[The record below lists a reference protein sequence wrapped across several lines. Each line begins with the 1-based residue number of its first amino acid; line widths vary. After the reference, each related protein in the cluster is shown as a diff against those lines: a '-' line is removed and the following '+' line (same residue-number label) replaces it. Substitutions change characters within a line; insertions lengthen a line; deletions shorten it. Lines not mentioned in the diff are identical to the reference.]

1 MTRQLILLLILVGSV
16 QNVFAQLR
24 LRIEDAKDRKPLA
37 NASVYDA
44 SGRLFIADQ
53 SGTVILDKRSSGKL
67 VISYTGYYPTE
78 LNTDTGNSEDL
89 TVLLRSS
96 LLMNEQVVITAQ
108 RRSQW
113 DRTVPYTVQRT
124 DRKALDEYLPRTVP
138 EALMNTTGVFI
149 QKTNHGGG
157 SAFVRGLTGNQT
169 LLVYDGVRLN
179 NSIYRYGP
187 NQYLNTIDA
196 YSIGSI
202 EVAKGTGSVQYGSD
216 AIGGVIQL
224 FSRELNYSEKKSF
237 RGSGFAAKYMTGD
250 MDKTLRG
257 QLNYSSNNVAFTG
270 GITARR
276 FGDLIGGD
284 TTGRQTPSGYE
295 KLANDLKV
303 KFRLN
308 DLSNLTLNHNMVDQ
322 FDVPVYH
329 KVKLENFAI
338 NKSDKQRRMMQYIRY
353 DLQTNNRVFNT
364 IEITAAHQQNVE
376 KRSSKKNGSQ
386 NLRRE
391 MDKVTGLS
399 LTGDISSVFGKG
411 WTANSGI
418 EIYGDKVYSIRDD
431 INTNTNES
439 IGSRG
444 LYPDRSSV
452 TNYSVYSL
460 HHLSFRKWILDL
472 GLRYHMSD
480 ITITDTSLGD
490 VNLNPGALVGNIGL
504 LYAVSKTQSIY
515 VSASSG
521 FRAPNIDDLGTLGV
535 VDFRYEV
542 PANDLSPE
550 KSIHMEL
557 GYKYRSRKFSLSAN
571 LFTIRLHDLIT
582 RNKKDGEIINGY
594 PVYTKENTEAANIS
608 GAEAEINYSILEGL
622 IFSGSV
628 AYTYGWNETKQEP
641 LRRIPPFHGR
651 LLLRYSKNKFMTGIE
666 YQFASKQSRLAKGDK
681 EDNRIPVGGTP
692 GFNLMNYYAGYRMK
706 SISIQ
711 MAAQNLFD
719 IDYRTHGS
727 GINGYGRSLS
737 LQVFYQI
744 K

>member
-1 MTRQLILLLILVGSV
+1 MTKQVIFLLILIVSV
-16 QNVFAQLR
+16 QKISAQLR
-24 LRIEDAKDRKPLA
+24 IRIEDAGDRKPLA

-53 SGTVILDKRSSGKL
+53 SGFIKLEKPAGKL
-67 VISYTGYYPTE
+67 VISYTGYYPAE
-78 LNTDTGNSEDL
+78 LNTDTIKISEVI
-89 TVLLRSS
+89 VLLRSS
-96 LLMNEQVVITAQ
+96 LLMNEEVVVTAQ
-108 RRSQW
+108 RRTQW
-113 DRTVPYTVQRT
+113 DRTVPYTVQRS
-124 DRKALDEYLPRTVP
+124 DRKMLDEYLPRTVP

-196 YSIGSI
+196 YSIGSM

-224 FSRELNYSEKKSF
+224 FSQDLNYSEKKSF
-237 RGSGFAAKYMTGD
+237 RGSRFAAKYMSGD

-257 QLNYSSNNVAFTG
+257 QLNYSNNNIALTG
-270 GITARR
+270 GVTARR

-295 KLANDLKV
+295 EMATDLKV

-308 DLSNLTLNHNMVDQ
+308 DLSNLTVNHSMVDQ
-322 FDVPVYH
+322 LDVPVYH

-338 NKSDKQRRMMQYIRY
+338 NLTDKQRRMMQYIRY
-353 DLQTNNRVFNT
+353 DLQTHNQYFNS

-376 KRSSKKNGSQ
+376 KRSSRKNGSQ
-386 NLRRE
+386 TLRRE

-399 LTGDISSVFGKG
+399 LTGDISSVFAKG

-418 EIYGDKVYSIRDD
+418 EIYHDKVNSTRDD
-431 INTNTNES
+431 INTTTNAG

-444 LYPDRSSV
+444 LYPDGSSV
-452 TNYSVYSL
+452 TNYAVYSL
-460 HHLSFRKWILDL
+460 HHLNYRKWILDL
-472 GLRYHMSD
+472 GLRYHLSD
-480 ITITDTSLGD
+480 INLTDTSLGD
-490 VNLNPGALVGNIGL
+490 VNLNPGALVGNVGL
-504 LYAVSKTQSIY
+504 LYAVSKTQSVY
-515 VSASSG
+515 ASASSG
-521 FRAPNIDDLGTLGV
+521 FRAPNIDDLGTLGI
-535 VDFRYEV
+535 VDFRYEI
-542 PANDLSPE
+542 PTNDLSPE
-550 KSIHMEL
+550 RSLHMEL
-557 GYKYRSRKFSLSAN
+557 GYKYRSRKFSFSAN
-571 LFTIRLHDLIT
+571 LFTIRLQDLIT
-582 RNKKDGEIINGY
+582 RNKKDGEVINGY
-594 PVYTKENTEAANIS
+594 PVYTKENTEAANIG

-641 LRRIPPFHGR
+641 LRRIPPVHGR
-651 LLLRYSKNKFMTGIE
+651 LLLRYTKGNFMTGIE
-666 YQFASKQSRLAKGDK
+666 YQYASKQDRLAKGDK
-681 EDNRIPVGGTP
+681 EDNRIPSGGTP
-692 GFNLMNYYAGYRMK
+692 GFNLLNYYAGYRMK
-706 SISIQ
+706 NISIQ
-711 MAAQNLFD
+711 MAAQNLFN

-737 LQVFYQI
+737 LQLLYQI
-744 K
+744 R